1 MAPVIAWAEASTGRP
16 VTVTFSLDIR
26 DAALAQRFQARP
38 YYHHHATYLPFP
50 CLRQPL
56 LTLQQRNHNHIV
68 DDVIAA
74 LHKLSERH
82 FIPEIVS

>member
-50 CLRQPL
+50 CLR
-56 LTLQQRNHNHIV
+56 
-68 DDVIAA
+68 
-74 LHKLSERH
+74 
-82 FIPEIVS
+82 